1 MLLPEKH
8 INLSES
14 ILGLSA
20 YLLKFIINSPLN
32 IDDIWIKFNKSIKD
46 KEYPTYHTFD
56 NFILALDFLFML
68 DAINFDKKGRLICAS
83 N

>member
-14 ILGLSA
+14 ILGLSGF
-20 YLLKFIINSPLN
+20 LLKFIINNPLN
-32 IDDIWIKFNKSIKD
+32 VDDIWIKFNKSIKD
-46 KEYPTYHTFD
+46 QEYPAYHSFD
-56 NFILALDFLFML
+56 NFILALDFLFMIG
-68 DAINFDKKGRLICAS
+68 AIDFDKKGRLICAS